1 MARYTIFETMGEFDL
16 EAITTF
22 GMNAKPN
29 SNNPIGFFGTGLKY
43 ALATLMRYGAAVTLY
58 CNNDRYSFFVDQ
70 VDFRGKTFQKLA
82 YRKDNAFLKLFGQH
96 HELPYT
102 TELGKNWELWMA
114 FRELYSNT
122 LDEEGVCYTADLDYD
137 PEVNA
142 GGRTIFLI
150 DLPDFAEIANNYAEI
165 FIGKDAE
172 RVVGVNSKNVEILP
186 YASKFLYYKGM
197 RAHDFP
203 KEKRSL
209 FTYSI
214 KEQLELTE
222 DRTIKSM
229 YGVENAVQEAI
240 CQSTNTE
247 MIEQILMAPDT
258 FWEHDLDFRWSFG
271 ASEEFKAAVRKNRS
285 SPGFNSSGL
294 VYYSNYLAPAKKEL
308 ITDAIWEKLVQ
319 ALEKADNRVIL
330 NWPKRNKLSA
340 NTIHEIYREEV
351 AKAME
356 RSNAVSST

>member
-1 MARYTIFETMGEFDL
+1 MARYTIFETDGEFDL

-43 ALATLMRYGAAVTLY
+43 ALATLMRYGASVTLY
-58 CNNDRYSFFVDQ
+58 CNNDKYSFFVDQ

-137 PEVNA
+137 PEVKS
-142 GGRTIFLI
+142 GGTIFLI
-150 DLPDFAEIANNYAEI
+150 DLPDFAEIANNYADI

-172 RVVGVNSKNVEILP
+172 RVVGVNSKKVEILP
-186 YASKFLYYKGM
+186 YSSKFLYYKGM

-229 YGVENAVQEAI
+229 YEVKNAVQEAI

-247 MIEQILMAPDT
+247 MIEKVLMAPDSA
-258 FWEHDLDFRWSFG
+258 WEHDLDFRWSFD
-271 ASEEFKAAVRKNRS
+271 ASEEFKTAVRKHRS
-285 SPGFNSSGL
+285 NPGFNPSGL
-294 VYYSNYLAPAKKEL
+294 VYYSSYLAPAKKEL
-308 ITDAIWEKLVQ
+308 ITDAIWNKLVD
-319 ALEKADNRVIL
+319 AMRMAENKCLELK
-330 NWPKRNKLSA
+330 PKPTVQQINA
-340 NTIHEIYREEV
+340 IYMAEI
-351 AKAME
+351 AQAME